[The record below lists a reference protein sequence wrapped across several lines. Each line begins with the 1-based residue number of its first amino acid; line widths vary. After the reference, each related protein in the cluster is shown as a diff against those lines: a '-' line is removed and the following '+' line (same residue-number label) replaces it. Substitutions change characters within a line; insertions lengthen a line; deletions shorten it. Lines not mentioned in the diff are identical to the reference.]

1 MQEVKSTGKR
11 RKLNKVRI
19 LLVSLAFLFLVYSA
33 VTIITQSITVSQKK
47 AEPESLTEQLK
58 IQEIKNKD
66 IKNVL
71 DYTGEE
77 EKEYME
83 QIARQDLDYIV
94 QGERVFINISG
105 D

>member
-47 AEPESLTEQLK
+47 AELESLTEQLK